1 MTIRIVLADDQPLVR
16 AGLRVLLDA
25 EPDLEIAGAA
35 EDGLQA
41 VDLVRRTRPD
51 VAVLDVRMPGLDGI
65 GAAERIL
72 ALPDPPRVLMLTT
85 FDLDEHVYA
94 ALRAGASGFLLKDAP
109 TRQLADAIRTVAAG
123 DALLAPTVTRRLIER
138 FAHQPVPAAGATP
151 AAFAELTPRELEVL
165 RLVAR
170 GRTNGEIAEA
180 LVVTEATVKSHV
192 NRVLAKLG
200 ARDRVQ
206 VVVAAYEHGLVAPG
220 DAATP
225 RRA

>member
-1 MTIRIVLADDQPLVR
+1 VTVRVVLADDQPLVR

-25 EPDLEIAGAA
+25 EPDLEIVGVA

-65 GAAERIL
+65 AAAERIL
-72 ALPDPPRVLMLTT
+72 ALPHPPRVLMLTT

-94 ALRAGASGFLLKDAP
+94 SLRAGASGFLLKDAP
-109 TRQLADAIRTVAAG
+109 TRQLADAIRVVAAG

-138 FAHQPVPAAGATP
+138 FSRQPVTAAGTTP
-151 AAFAELTPRELEVL
+151 AAFTDLTPRELEVL

-170 GRTNGEIAEA
+170 GRSNGEIAAA

-200 ARDRVQ
+200 VRDRVQ
-206 VVVAAYEHGLVAPG
+206 AVVAAYEYGLVAPG
-220 DAATP
+220 DAG
-225 RRA
+225 

>member
-1 MTIRIVLADDQPLVR
+1 MTVRLVLADDQELVR
-16 AGLRVLLDA
+16 TGLRVLLHA
-25 EPDLEIAGAA
+25 EPGLDVAGVA

-65 GAAERIL
+65 GATERIL

-85 FDLDEHVYA
+85 FDIDELVYA

-109 TRQLADAIRTVAAG
+109 TRQLVDAIRIVAEG
-123 DALLAPTVTRRLIER
+123 EALLAPAITRRLIER
-138 FAHQPVPAAGATP
+138 FARQPPPPPGGVPAA
-151 AAFAELTPRELEVL
+151 FSELTARELEVL
-165 RLVAR
+165 ELIAR
-170 GRTNGEIAEA
+170 GRSNGEIAEA
-180 LVVTEATVKSHV
+180 LVISDATVKSHV

-206 VVVAAYEHGLVAPG
+206 LVVAAYEQGLVVPG
-220 DAATP
+220 DA
-225 RRA
+225 